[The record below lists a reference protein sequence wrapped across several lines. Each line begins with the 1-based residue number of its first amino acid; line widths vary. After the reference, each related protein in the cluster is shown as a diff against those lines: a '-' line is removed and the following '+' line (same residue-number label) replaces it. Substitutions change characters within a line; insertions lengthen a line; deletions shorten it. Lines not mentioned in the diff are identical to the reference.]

1 MQRLVLIFLITF
13 SILLTSGAAIAQDRA
28 GDANS
33 DVPTSYVRNSEIQN
47 IKKIIGKKTPDF
59 IAKPVIAVVTA
70 LENFRLAQ
78 AEKSEGKVYHFVFAN
93 VFIFYG
99 IFIIILFLLL
109 RIIWRIIF

>member
-1 MQRLVLIFLITF
+1 MRGMLLIF
-13 SILLTSGAAIAQDRA
+13 ILAFLAVPAISPAQER
-28 GDANS
+28 G
-33 DVPTSYVRNSEIQN
+33 TSEIGN
-47 IKKIIGKKTPDF
+47 IRKIIGEKTPDF